1 MEQNEST
8 SGQSA
13 GENEEIANT
22 AGVQTQ
28 QNKNT
33 GLYEENISSTEMVNE
48 TSKTVNNTEDQIQ
61 HNGDIDFDEDDYDIL
76 KIHAERDI
84 MLDF

>member
-1 MEQNEST
+1 M
-8 SGQSA
+8 
-13 GENEEIANT
+13 ANT
-22 AGVQTQ
+22 AGVQNQ
-28 QNKNT
+28 KNKNT

-61 HNGDIDFDEDDYDIL
+61 QNGDIDFDEDDDDDDIL

-84 MLDF
+84 LLDF